1 MRNAISW
8 QHPSCALQLE
18 TDTMVNDSGASL
30 SYYHGPASCLAA
42 AHRRSQAFGF
52 SAPWLRHHYDRFL
65 TTVESITPGDI
76 KPGALLD
83 VMEGPAGLIIAL
95 RHHRD
100 TRIRELCHRLGLLLT
115 DAASEGWGSKKVCAL
130 SRNASFAHDAGRHGN
145 CRVDRRWNGI
155 RS

>member
-1 MRNAISW
+1 
-8 QHPSCALQLE
+8 
-18 TDTMVNDSGASL
+18 MVNDSSASL
-30 SYYHGPASCLAA
+30 SYYHGPAGRLAA
-42 AHRRSQAFGF
+42 AHRLSRAFEI

-100 TRIRELCHRLGLLLT
+100 TRIRKLCHRLGLLLT
-115 DAASEGWGSKKVCAL
+115 DAASEGWGSKKVCAMT
-130 SRNASFAHDAGRHGN
+130 RNASFAHDAGRHGDS
-145 CRVDRRWNGI
+145 RADRRRNGI